1 MPWSAVATIGAAV
14 IGGVAANKAANK
26 AAEANQKA
34 IDANAW
40 QGQIALDQY
49 DDYKNT
55 YRPLE
60 HQLVKEAQ
68 DYDTAQAYEQAAG
81 KAQATVQDQIGLAR
95 ERLAR
100 TPGLDPS
107 SAAARAA
114 NTNLELR
121 GAALGAVEQ
130 NMARE
135 RVKDKAFARKLDASG
150 LGRGLIAG
158 ASTGLANASAGA
170 EAIARSSNQE
180 AAQTASG
187 IGAAV
192 GGIANGL
199 SKVNWGSF
207 GSCTGGGVATN
218 NTGSPAWTQVPAGS
232 SG

>member
-1 MPWSAVATIGAAV
+1 V
-14 IGGVAANKAANK
+14 IGGVASNRAANK
-26 AAEANQKA
+26 AADASQRA

-49 DDYKNT
+49 DEYKNS

-60 HQLVKEAQ
+60 HQLVKQAQ
-68 DYDTAQAYEQAAG
+68 DYDTPQAYEQAAG

-107 SAAARAA
+107 SAAAHAA

-135 RVKDKAFARKLDASG
+135 RVKDKAFARTLDVAG
-150 LGRGLIAG
+150 LGKGLIAG
-158 ASTGLANASAGA
+158 ASSGLANASAGA
-170 EAIARSSNQE
+170 EAIARSSNQQ

-187 IGAAV
+187 IGALV
-192 GGIANGL
+192 GGVANGL

-207 GSCTGGGVATN
+207 GSGTGGGAATN
-218 NTGSPAWTQVPAGS
+218 NTGSPVWTQVLAGS
-232 SG
+232 SGYPDGAGGGV